1 MNTGSDT
8 RHYCPSD
15 VDSGS
20 WWSPGEGGIIV
31 SVRVTAGARRSEVIE
46 ASGERLRVRI
56 AAPAVEGK
64 ANVELQRFIATLF
77 GVRRSAVSLARGDR
91 SREKTL
97 WVAGIS
103 EPPPEM
109 LGED

>member
-1 MNTGSDT
+1 M
-8 RHYCPSD
+8 
-15 VDSGS
+15 DSRS
-20 WWSPGEGGIIV
+20 WWSPGEGGITI
-31 SVRVTAGARRSEVIE
+31 SVRVAAGARRSEVID

-64 ANVELQRFIATLF
+64 ANVELQRMIAKLF
-77 GVRRSAVSLARGDR
+77 GVRRSAVLLVRGER

-109 LGED
+109 LGDD

>member
-1 MNTGSDT
+1 M
-8 RHYCPSD
+8 
-15 VDSGS
+15 DSRS
-20 WWSPGEGGIIV
+20 WWSPGEGGITI
-31 SVRVTAGARRSEVIE
+31 SVRVAAGARRSEVID

-64 ANVELQRFIATLF
+64 ANVELQRMIAKLF
-77 GVRRSAVSLARGDR
+77 GVRRSAVLLVRGER

-103 EPPPEM
+103 EPPAEM
-109 LGED
+109 LGDD

>member
-1 MNTGSDT
+1 
-8 RHYCPSD
+8 
-15 VDSGS
+15 VDSRS
-20 WWSPGEGGIIV
+20 WWSPGEGGITI
-31 SVRVTAGARRSEVIE
+31 SVRVAAGARRSEVID

-64 ANVELQRFIATLF
+64 ANVELQRMIAKLF
-77 GVRRSAVSLARGDR
+77 GVRRSAVSLVRGER

-103 EPPPEM
+103 EPPAEM
-109 LGED
+109 LGDD

>member
-1 MNTGSDT
+1 M
-8 RHYCPSD
+8 
-15 VDSGS
+15 DSRS
-20 WWSPGEGGIIV
+20 WWSPGEGGITI
-31 SVRVTAGARRSEVIE
+31 SVRVAAGARRSEVID

-64 ANVELQRFIATLF
+64 ANVELQRMIAKLF
-77 GVRRSAVSLARGDR
+77 GVRRSAVSLVRGER

-103 EPPPEM
+103 EPPAEM
-109 LGED
+109 LGDD

>member
-1 MNTGSDT
+1 MID
-8 RHYCPSD
+8 
-15 VDSGS
+15 
-20 WWSPGEGGIIV
+20 
-31 SVRVTAGARRSEVIE
+31 

-64 ANVELQRFIATLF
+64 ANVELQRMIAKLF
-77 GVRRSAVSLARGDR
+77 GVRRSAVLLVRGKR

-109 LGED
+109 LGDD